1 MIRFFQNLQT
11 ENGTLVLDDDHDI
24 EYPTSSR
31 RSSGNSTRTPYIEKK
46 KQSEELKRASA
57 LYKEQTRQI
66 IETQRKKR
74 TLQQS
79 INHNHHPSKHT
90 RSNNT
95 YTSSCDPN
103 SILNNNIPTYQPVE
117 RTNKIIKILMT
128 RHYNDSILHDVLL
141 PSYSQTYLHSYLQ
154 CCPNTDIKSKES
166 RMNTPAASS
175 EVFVDLYDNT
185 TVENI
190 KNFLKWNHSVFMA
203 TSSFTDKTNNF
214 NVIHNNQ
221 IPNDAHQDN
230 NKSLST
236 PSPVEIVIDL
246 YIPDPVTKKLW
257 RIDKELSTLS
267 QLIEWCHGK
276 DISTFSRSSD
286 PTMIAAASLS
296 IVYCSRINKK

>member
-95 YTSSCDPN
+95 YTSSYDPN
-103 SILNNNIPTYQPVE
+103 SILNNNIPRYQPVE

-141 PSYSQTYLHSYLQ
+141 PSYLQTYLH
-154 CCPNTDIKSKES
+154 
-166 RMNTPAASS
+166 
-175 EVFVDLYDNT
+175 
-185 TVENI
+185 
-190 KNFLKWNHSVFMA
+190 
-203 TSSFTDKTNNF
+203 
-214 NVIHNNQ
+214 
-221 IPNDAHQDN
+221 
-230 NKSLST
+230 
-236 PSPVEIVIDL
+236 
-246 YIPDPVTKKLW
+246 
-257 RIDKELSTLS
+257 
-267 QLIEWCHGK
+267 
-276 DISTFSRSSD
+276 
-286 PTMIAAASLS
+286 
-296 IVYCSRINKK
+296 